1 LDCHSNWTSAW
12 HLMVQNGLDQPPCT
26 VTGEFAV
33 KLLKPTPIDDAVELS
48 ATVVESTKSKAVIEA
63 TLSYKG
69 EVTATCR
76 GTFFAVKPGHPA
88 YHQR

>member
-1 LDCHSNWTSAW
+1 MNKNKLEK
-12 HLMVQNGLDQPPCT
+12 PPCT

-33 KLLKPTPIDDAVELS
+33 KLLKPTPIDEE
-48 ATVVESTKSKAVIEA
+48 VVLEARVMESTGSKVIVETTA
-63 TLSYKG
+63 STQG